1 MEMLHIQLAILELT
15 QLVWQLDDTAEIYK
29 EIFITQLSI
38 KKFNLI
44 INIKINYNIIILTLT
59 CTFLAHEVDW
69 SADYCLL

>member
-29 EIFITQLSI
+29 EIFITQLNI

-44 INIKINYNIIILTLT
+44 INIKINYIIISTLT

-69 SADYCLL
+69 SGDYHLL

>member
-1 MEMLHIQLAILELT
+1 MEMLHIQLAILELA
-15 QLVWQLDDTAEIYK
+15 QLAWQHDDMAEIYK

-44 INIKINYNIIILTLT
+44 INIKINYIIILTLT

-69 SADYCLL
+69 SADYRLL